1 LSDIFHEVEEE
12 VRRERFEKLWKQYG
26 DYIIAGVALIIIAI
40 AGYEL
45 YTRYQENQRIK
56 ASETLILAQQL
67 ADSGNFVKSTE
78 SFATLAKD
86 APGGYEE
93 ISRLS
98 RAGILV
104 IQNKRDEALA
114 IFKAVAAEDTGPL
127 GGLATI
133 RAGWIMAE
141 TASPGEVQSFLAP
154 LLKPVDVSSGTW
166 PFATHKTEPNAW
178 GYAAREVL
186 AYTDFHNGLTQKAQ
200 ADFKALGDDK
210 GAPEGMRARS
220 NAMATFLKN
229 GGLINF
235 GTVPAPPTPPALPG
249 APVAPAGT
257 PAAPAAPTTP
267 AAAPATPPAA
277 PNGTPPK

>member
-1 LSDIFHEVEEE
+1 MSDIFHEVEEE
-12 VRRERFEKLWKQYG
+12 VRRERFEKLWKEYG

-45 YTRYQENQRIK
+45 WTRYQENQRIK

-93 ISRLS
+93 IARLS
-98 RAGILV
+98 RAGLLV
-104 IQNKRDEALA
+104 IQNKRNEALA
-114 IFKAVAAEDTGPL
+114 IYKSVAAEDSGPL

-133 RAGWIMAE
+133 RAAWIMSE

-154 LLKPVDVSSGTW
+154 LLKPVDVASGTW

-229 GGLINF
+229 GGLTNF
-235 GTVPAPPTPPALPG
+235 GTVPAQPTPPAAPAAPG
-249 APVAPAGT
+249 APHATAPAAPAAPA
-257 PAAPAAPTTP
+257 PAAPAAPT
-267 AAAPATPPAA
+267 
-277 PNGTPPK
+277 GTPPK